1 MLPPNLV
8 GIVGQLEKRQLLA
21 RQPHPFDGRATG
33 LHLTAQGQTLVEH
46 AEETATALELEATA
60 RLTAAER
67 RTLMRLLQKIYRPE
81 PPKDSA

>member
-1 MLPPNLV
+1 M
-8 GIVGQLEKRQLLA
+8 
-21 RQPHPFDGRATG
+21 
-33 LHLTAQGQTLVEH
+33 EH